1 MYCSIKRLEK
11 KYEDLWTSPLSSEA
25 HNKFVSMMPFV
36 SQHFEKYNSNLALY
50 LLPLINVSSYNIQE
64 PFWGHEGKGGVGCN
78 G

>member
-1 MYCSIKRLEK
+1 
-11 KYEDLWTSPLSSEA
+11 
-25 HNKFVSMMPFV
+25 MPFV
-36 SQHFEKYNSNLALY
+36 SQHFEKYNSNLPLY